1 MLTYKREIKIMNIL
15 IRRIQSFF
23 LFSMIALGLSNPA
36 FSKEVSPETMA
47 TLGPKACANCHKS
60 SIRAWKPTHHFKTFK
75 ALTRNK
81 EAKVIAKK
89 MGIKRM
95 KSGSDCLTCHFTS
108 KPKKGKTKVVAGISC
123 ESCHGPAKGWM
134 DIHSDFGGK
143 GVKAADETPEHKVT
157 RFAESV
163 KNGMIRP
170 SNLYD
175 VGKNCYSCHT
185 VPNEKLVNTGGHT
198 AGSDFE
204 LVKWSQGEVR
214 HNVWYDDKVNGSPA
228 VERLRMMYIIGKA
241 LDLEYALRGL
251 AKATE
256 EQTYY
261 TSMVK
266 RQQTASADLQQVADK
281 LKVAEITAIVTAASS
296 AEVKVN
302 NLDALNGAAD
312 KVGAAAQAV
321 AKKFDGA
328 QFAAIDGLLPA
339 AADYKGAVFQ
349 P

>member
-1 MLTYKREIKIMNIL
+1 
-15 IRRIQSFF
+15 
-23 LFSMIALGLSNPA
+23 
-36 FSKEVSPETMA
+36 
-47 TLGPKACANCHKS
+47 
-60 SIRAWKPTHHFKTFK
+60 
-75 ALTRNK
+75 
-81 EAKVIAKK
+81 
-89 MGIKRM
+89 
-95 KSGSDCLTCHFTS
+95 
-108 KPKKGKTKVVAGISC
+108 
-123 ESCHGPAKGWM
+123 M

-281 LKVAEITAIVTAASS
+281 LKVAEITAIITAASS